1 MGVHGYLSGHLVP
14 EGEMRLNL
22 LIRGIG
28 EKGAFD
34 LDLDLDLDFSRSLTL
49 TLVGR
54 SFKRSRS

>member
-22 LIRGIG
+22 LIRGIE
-28 EKGAFD
+28 EKGAF
-34 LDLDLDLDFSRSLTL
+34 DLDLDLDFSRSLTL